1 MISNNLKLRILTS
14 TILFFLIYLIYSFN
28 YILVYSLIILGV
40 LSLLEFINISNKI
53 IKKKLYLYIFNII
66 FVFYIF

>member
-53 IKKKLYLYIFNII
+53 IKKKTIFIY
-66 FVFYIF
+66 F